1 MNTINR
7 FQETAVAK
15 QRGLRAF
22 IRKAASRLVIA
33 GSIRAKL
40 ILAFLVPV
48 ILIIIFGI
56 VSYLNTSGTVTEL
69 ATQSSETAME
79 NSGKY
84 LGLLLETV
92 QTQADQI
99 CTDVDVQTYF
109 TKKWRKD
116 DINDVRLKAQTE
128 EKVNNRI
135 VSAVTFNSNI
145 SSVMILSGVESCS
158 SFYTTTTYGEIEGAG
173 FVEVLKEDPAR
184 GLWFGWHREY
194 DTVNDN
200 TIKNYSLTYMKLVRN
215 LVSREIIGLLVIDLK
230 PEAVTELVSGIDL
243 GENGQIYII
252 TPDGKVILNGETVE
266 NSDIMNQEFFINIQR
281 STGQAGTK
289 FVTHQDSGFLASY
302 YKIADTG
309 IILMGMIPK
318 SELYSAAETV
328 IATTVVMV
336 AAAVIIALATGYF
349 MANSMRRII
358 NRILDVSERAASG
371 DLSTGIAS
379 GRKDEFGKL
388 TVSINSMISSM
399 RVLIEQTKA
408 VSEKVYSSANVVSD
422 ISGHASAVSGEISK
436 AIQEVTVGAAYQ
448 AEDAEKGVGR
458 ISELAE
464 KINVVAHNIKEM
476 DQLARD
482 TIQLTDTGII
492 AVNDLENKANETT
505 AISREI
511 ISDIQEMDLNS
522 KSIGKII
529 KVIGNI
535 ADQTNL
541 LALNAAIEA
550 ARAGDM
556 GRGFAVVA
564 DEVRK
569 LAEQSMQA
577 AREISE
583 IIKRTQDKT
592 ESTVKKAAET
602 ETIVNS
608 QNAAVRRTVSVFQNI
623 MDSMNALSEKVE
635 QIIHMIYEMESKKDQ
650 AIESIQNISAVTEE
664 TAAFSEEVTASAEE
678 QVSII
683 EDLYGKADELKR
695 IASEL
700 QESIS
705 RFKLD

>member
-1 MNTINR
+1 
-7 FQETAVAK
+7 
-15 QRGLRAF
+15 
-22 IRKAASRLVIA
+22 
-33 GSIRAKL
+33 
-40 ILAFLVPV
+40 
-48 ILIIIFGI
+48 
-56 VSYLNTSGTVTEL
+56 
-69 ATQSSETAME
+69 
-79 NSGKY
+79 
-84 LGLLLETV
+84 
-92 QTQADQI
+92 
-99 CTDVDVQTYF
+99 
-109 TKKWRKD
+109 
-116 DINDVRLKAQTE
+116 
-128 EKVNNRI
+128 
-135 VSAVTFNSNI
+135 
-145 SSVMILSGVESCS
+145 
-158 SFYTTTTYGEIEGAG
+158 
-173 FVEVLKEDPAR
+173 
-184 GLWFGWHREY
+184 
-194 DTVNDN
+194 
-200 TIKNYSLTYMKLVRN
+200 
-215 LVSREIIGLLVIDLK
+215 
-230 PEAVTELVSGIDL
+230 
-243 GENGQIYII
+243 
-252 TPDGKVILNGETVE
+252 
-266 NSDIMNQEFFINIQR
+266 
-281 STGQAGTK
+281 
-289 FVTHQDSGFLASY
+289 
-302 YKIADTG
+302 
-309 IILMGMIPK
+309 
-318 SELYSAAETV
+318 
-328 IATTVVMV
+328 
-336 AAAVIIALATGYF
+336 
-349 MANSMRRII
+349 
-358 NRILDVSERAASG
+358 
-371 DLSTGIAS
+371 
-379 GRKDEFGKL
+379 
-388 TVSINSMISSM
+388 
-399 RVLIEQTKA
+399 
-408 VSEKVYSSANVVSD
+408 
-422 ISGHASAVSGEISK
+422 
-436 AIQEVTVGAAYQ
+436 
-448 AEDAEKGVGR
+448 
-458 ISELAE
+458 
-464 KINVVAHNIKEM
+464 M

-564 DEVRK
+564 EEVRK

-608 QNAAVRRTVSVFQNI
+608 QNAAVRRTISVFQNI